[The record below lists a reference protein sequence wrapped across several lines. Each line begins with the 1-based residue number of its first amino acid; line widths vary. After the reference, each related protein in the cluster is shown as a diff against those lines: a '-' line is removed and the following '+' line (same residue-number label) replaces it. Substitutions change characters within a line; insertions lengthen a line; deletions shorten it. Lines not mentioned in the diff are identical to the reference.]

1 MEEFKLKIFG
11 LQVFAEAEGEGGE
24 VAGTGGQ
31 EDIDDTDIDPGDD
44 VGEDNEPT
52 DDPLALPGKLGLKDG
67 RLEYIDE
74 SGDDDAG
81 KGGEKEKQE
90 IGTEQQKASEDDDG
104 EKKPSFYSPA
114 ELSLADITKLDPAR
128 IPPEAMPF
136 YRALVASQ
144 AKQPETKEPE
154 KKEKSTEEA
163 EVASDVTDAAMQEVA
178 KILEKKGEEYDP
190 FSAEHQALLFQQI
203 AKLDRAKADVA
214 TQTQAREAKQKQTNE
229 LFAAEVAAT
238 RKTDGADFAG
248 IDKLAAE
255 HLQTLP
261 YQQAAPI
268 AAAIQRLSQNQLT
281 KEDIPIIKG
290 YWEECRREYFAKK
303 TGVGKE
309 PKQVPPQILKP
320 SNDKEVKEKL
330 NPKEIGKMNQDERI
344 EYYKRTGFADRI
356 ANLG

>member
-1 MEEFKLKIFG
+1 MEEYKLNFFE
-11 LQVFAEAEGEGGE
+11 LQLFAEGEGDE
-24 VAGTGGQ
+24 DTDTGDQ
-31 EDIDDTDIDPGDD
+31 EDIDDTNIGPDD
-44 VGEDNEPT
+44 DAGEDGEPT
-52 DDPLALPGKLGLKDG
+52 GDPLALPGKLGLKDG

-74 SGDDDAG
+74 DDDGDAG
-81 KGGEKEKQE
+81 EGGEKEKQE
-90 IGTEQQKASEDDDG
+90 TGTEQKKTSGDDDG
-104 EKKPSFYSPA
+104 EKKPSFYSPE

-144 AKQPETKEPE
+144 VKPPETKETE
-154 KKEKSTEEA
+154 KKKEEPARDDEA
-163 EVASDVTDAAMQEVA
+163 ESDNTAALQEVA
-178 KILEKKGEEYDP
+178 KILAKKGEEYDP

-203 AKLDRAKADVA
+203 AKMDRAKTDVA
-214 TQTQAREAKQKQTNE
+214 TQNQVREAEQKQTYE
-229 LFAAEVAAT
+229 LFAAEIAAAQ
-238 RKTDGADFAG
+238 KTDGADFEG

-261 YQQAAPI
+261 YQKAAPV

-290 YWEECRREYFAKK
+290 YWEDCRREYFAKK
-303 TGVGKE
+303 TGVSKE
-309 PKQVPPQILKP
+309 PKKVPPQTLKP
-320 SNDKEVKEKL
+320 GNDTKETKERFNAKDL
-330 NPKEIGKMNQDERI
+330 GDMNQDERI